1 MLGLID
7 LTFAIV
13 ILISVL
19 FALYRGLIRELL
31 GIAAWILSGFVALYS
46 YAPLQ
51 PLMNKMIDNPKTAG
65 IVGSLLAALI
75 SLVIMTLINAW
86 ITKRLRQSALSGLDR
101 ILGLIFGL
109 LRACLLAAVCY
120 LGCSMFMPEKRLNE
134 IEEKNFSV
142 PYIRTMAGWIECV
155 IPENIKADI
164 KVYEQG
170 KLKSPQHQP
179 KIGIE
184 LKKTLRE
191 ELAQYQDSD
200 RLSLD
205 DMIDQIAEE

>member
-7 LTFAIV
+7 LTFIIV
-13 ILISVL
+13 IVISVL

-65 IVGSLLAALI
+65 IVGALLAALVA
-75 SLVIMTLINAW
+75 LVIMTLINAW

-101 ILGLIFGL
+101 TLGLMFGVV
-109 LRACLLAAVCY
+109 RACLLAAVCY
-120 LGCSMFMPEKRLNE
+120 LGCAMFMPEKKLNDM
-134 IEEKNFSV
+134 EEKNFSV
-142 PYIRTMAGWIECV
+142 PYIRTMAGWIECL
-155 IPENIKADI
+155 IPDNIKTDI
-164 KVYEQG
+164 KAYEQG
-170 KLKSPQHQP
+170 KLKSQPVP

-184 LKKTLRE
+184 LKKSLKE
-191 ELAQYQDSD
+191 ELARYQDSD
-200 RLSLD
+200 RHSLD